1 MIAAAAQPF
10 RFPFPRSPS
19 GRRVVLIR
27 GRILPGRSTAPRP
40 WGTLGAVWCQVR
52 RGIWPRGAVPLFR
65 PRKILAAWLNGAT
78 VNTDRDLRPQY
89 LAGLSLNIRDQHG
102 IHAELTATRRFPD
115 GLFIGSAA
123 NLAELRSA
131 VENAEP
137 GSYSGNPGQQ
147 QGW

>member
-1 MIAAAAQPF
+1 
-10 RFPFPRSPS
+10 
-19 GRRVVLIR
+19 
-27 GRILPGRSTAPRP
+27 
-40 WGTLGAVWCQVR
+40 
-52 RGIWPRGAVPLFR
+52 
-65 PRKILAAWLNGAT
+65 
-78 VNTDRDLRPQY
+78 
-89 LAGLSLNIRDQHG
+89 LSLNIRDQHG

-115 GLFIGSAA
+115 GFFIGSAA